1 MRDRKAVVAVEI
13 AGAEELAGAFEIR
26 EAELMRAEHAQESGG
41 AAAVLEVGPAVAV
54 RRGHVEA
61 VAHGRETGWT
71 SELLTVITT
80 GSRKFEE

>member
-1 MRDRKAVVAVEI
+1 
-13 AGAEELAGAFEIR
+13 
-26 EAELMRAEHAQESGG
+26 
-41 AAAVLEVGPAVAV
+41 VLEVGPAVAV